1 MHIIP
6 VGRKAVIT
14 LMFASVNTVSLM
26 GLDGYIVEVQTDI
39 STGMIAFDMIGLPD
53 AAVRESRERAKASI
67 KNCGCE
73 FPRKRITINLAPAS
87 LKKEGS
93 GFDLAITAGILSAS
107 GQLNI
112 PDPEHIIFIGELAL
126 DGSVKSVNGVLPM
139 VISAYE
145 HGFTQCFVPADN
157 ADEAAVINGIEVYPV
172 RRLGEIIDHFDGTY
186 RLSPYK
192 PDPALLEAA
201 ASVSGI
207 DMLEVKG
214 QEQAKRAM
222 EIAASGSH
230 NVLMTGPAG
239 TGKSMLAKRMSTILP
254 DMTFEEMLEVTKLHS
269 IAGTLPAHTPLI
281 TQRPFRS
288 PHHTV
293 SANALSGGGAMPRP
307 GELSLAH
314 CGVLFLDEL
323 PEFRRDSLEVLRQP
337 LEDGVIT
344 ISRVSATLT
353 YPCNIMLVTAM
364 NPCPCGNFG
373 NPKRACTCTANQIHR
388 YRSKISGP
396 LLDRIDIQIEVPSVS
411 YDDLAKIPDGESS
424 AAIKERVNK
433 ARKIQIERYC
443 DDGITSNSQL
453 TAGMLDKYCSLGD
466 KESRLLRSAFDSLGM
481 SARAHSKIL
490 KVARTIADLDGSDDI
505 RSSHLAEAI
514 QYRNFDRG

>member
-1 MHIIP
+1 
-6 VGRKAVIT
+6 
-14 LMFASVNTVSLM
+14 MFASVNTVTLM
-26 GLDGYIVEVQTDI
+26 GLDGFIVEVQTDI
-39 STGMIAFDMIGLPD
+39 SNGLIAFDMIGLPD
-53 AAVRESRERAKASI
+53 AAVREARERAKASI

-73 FPRKRITINLAPAS
+73 YPRKRITINLAPAS

-93 GFDLAITAGILSAS
+93 GFDLAITVGILTAS
-107 GQLNI
+107 GQINI
-112 PDPEHIIFIGELAL
+112 PDPDKTIFIGELAL

-145 HGFTQCFVPADN
+145 HGFTKCFVPAQN
-157 ADEAAVINGIEVYPV
+157 ADEAAVIQGVEVYPV
-172 RRLGEIIDHFDGTY
+172 HRLGEVLDHFDGVY
-186 RLSPYK
+186 RIQPYH
-192 PDPALLEAA
+192 PDPDILRAAAA
-201 ASVSGI
+201 ASTI
-207 DMLEVKG
+207 DMIEVKG

-230 NVLMTGPAG
+230 NVLMIGPAG

-269 IAGTLPAHTPLI
+269 IAGALPAGTPLI

-293 SANALSGGGAMPRP
+293 SANALSGGGTTPRP

-323 PEFRRDSLEVLRQP
+323 PEFRRDTLEVLRQP
-337 LEDGVIT
+337 LEDGSIT
-344 ISRVSATLT
+344 ISRVNATLT
-353 YPCNIMLVTAM
+353 YPCNITLVTAM

-373 NPKRACTCTANQIHR
+373 NPKRACTCSSNQIRR

-411 YDDLAKIPDGESS
+411 YDDLSKIADGETS
-424 AAIKERVNK
+424 AQIKKRVNK
-433 ARKIQIERYC
+433 ARAIQNERYKNE
-443 DDGITSNSQL
+443 GITSNSQL
-453 TAGMLDKYCSLGD
+453 SAGMLDKYCRLGEAED
-466 KESRLLRSAFDSLGM
+466 KMMRNAFDKLGL

-490 KVARTIADLDGSDDI
+490 KVARTIADLDGSEDI
-505 RSSHLAEAI
+505 KVTHIAEAI
-514 QYRNFDRG
+514 QYRNLDRLGY